1 MLATILS
8 LVSSFIFAP
17 HSETQ
22 CICTAPPTNESV
34 FHQWTVGPI
43 YYSALVTAEA
53 LGPTNTSQIFDLAAN
68 NNNTYTPAYG
78 IWERGSLARV
88 LLINLANDPTGAS
101 DYEADITIAGGPL
114 PTQVD
119 VKYLLAADV
128 TQKSNFTWAG
138 QTFGGSFQS
147 DGRPNGAE
155 VVNTTTCGV
164 PSDGSTQTPV
174 CRIRVPAPGAALVF
188 LTGTASA
195 QETSGAP
202 SATFSTSTY
211 TKNLGAVATV
221 PRVVM
226 ETSNGHG
233 GSSRQI
239 GSTSKGSLKFQ
250 VGVNAAERTG
260 TQGVWSVLIGAFAAM
275 FMATRYAW

>member
-1 MLATILS
+1 M
-8 LVSSFIFAP
+8 
-17 HSETQ
+17 
-22 CICTAPPTNESV
+22 
-34 FHQWTVGPI
+34 
-43 YYSALVTAEA
+43 
-53 LGPTNTSQIFDLAAN
+53 GPTNTSQILDLAAN

-78 IWERGSLARV
+78 IWEHGSLARV

-101 DYEADITIAGGPL
+101 DYEADITIAGGIL

-119 VKYLLAADV
+119 VKYLLADTV

-147 DGRPNGAE
+147 DGRPDGAE

-164 PSDGSTQTPV
+164 PSDGTTQVPV

-188 LTGTASA
+188 MAGTASA

-221 PRVVM
+221 PRIVI
-226 ETSNGHG
+226 ETSNGHS
-233 GSSRQI
+233 GSSRQL
-239 GSTSKGSLKFQ
+239 GSTSKNALKFQ
-250 VGVNAAERTG
+250 MRPNAAGRMG
-260 TQGVWSVLIGAFAAM
+260 AGWVQPVLLGAFSAIFAVIM
-275 FMATRYAW
+275 HV